1 MESACSAEGCPLPA
15 EAGATLCILH
25 APREGKPRA
34 PLLAAFAALDAAGV
48 IRISGLQL
56 RGACLDGV
64 ELELKN
70 LRRSDLTGASIRD
83 ARLDQVGFDFSTLD
97 DVNFEG
103 SVLKRVNFRR
113 CESLRRGL
121 WHECLLV
128 DVRLPTPDKL
138 GLRCAYEL
146 RAPPEHAKADEV
158 YRHFKE
164 LYKHQGDYNTSGV
177 FYELEM
183 DMQRRLA
190 PLGERVWLT
199 ALWLLCG
206 YGERPG
212 RSVAAFL
219 CIIIGFAL
227 AYTALELEGSSGA
240 VHGDFLDALYF
251 SVVTFT
257 SLGYGDI
264 RPIGL
269 ARLLA
274 GVESL
279 LGVFAI
285 SLFVFVFCR
294 RMIR

>member
-1 MESACSAEGCPLPA
+1 MDTGCSAEGCPLPA
-15 EAGATLCILH
+15 EDGATRCVLH
-25 APREGKPRA
+25 APREGKPRE
-34 PLLAAFAALDAAGV
+34 PLLAAFRALDEAGV
-48 IRISGLQL
+48 VRISGLQL
-56 RGACLDGV
+56 RGACLDGI
-64 ELELKN
+64 ELALKN
-70 LRRSDLTGASIRD
+70 LRDSDLTGASFHD

-97 DVNFEG
+97 GVNFEG
-103 SVLKRVNFRR
+103 TVLKRVNFSR
-113 CESLRRGL
+113 CKSLRRCL
-121 WHECLLV
+121 WYECLFV
-128 DVRLPTPDKL
+128 EVRLPAHHKL
-138 GLRCAYEL
+138 GLRCEYEL
-146 RAPPEHAKADEV
+146 CAPPEYVKADET

-164 LYKHQGDYNTSGV
+164 LYKHQGDYNTSGM
-177 FYELEM
+177 FYEREM

-190 PLGERVWLT
+190 PLGERAWLT

-212 RSVAAFL
+212 RSVLAFFV
-219 CIIIGFAL
+219 IIVGFAV
-227 AYTALELEGSSGA
+227 AYTLLELQSSSGR

-264 RPIGL
+264 RPVGG

-274 GVESL
+274 GIESL